1 MQQRCFT
8 LLLKEAELKIA
19 VIDENPARAAVI
31 AEGLREAGLDDVHL
45 CVERRGL
52 VARLDELAPDVVLM
66 NLENPGRDVL
76 EESFA
81 ISRALSRPIAMF
93 VDQSDERAIAEAVD
107 AGISAYVVD
116 GLRKERIRPVLELAV
131 RRFQAFAR
139 LQGELAEARSALAE
153 RKLIDQ
159 AKALLIKRRRI
170 DEPAAYALLRKQAMD
185 SGRRIAEVADALI
198 TAESLLGGGKE

>member
-8 LLLKEAELKIA
+8 LLLKEVELKIA

-52 VARLDELAPDVVLM
+52 VARLDALAPDVVLM

-139 LQGELAEARSALAE
+139 LQGELAEAKSALAE